1 MIVPAIAAP
10 GHAQVGGEA
19 GSGGVS
25 IGLAE
30 APSDRADDPRA
41 RTYVIDHLAPGATI
55 ERSIRVANTT
65 ERPQQIDLYAAAA
78 AIAGASMHFAEGR
91 STNELSSW
99 TSVSPARVDIA
110 AGGEVSATVAIAVPE
125 DASEGE
131 RYAVVWAELA
141 PNHSSPIMVVNRVGI
156 RMYLSVG
163 EGAEPASDFAIESLT
178 AARADDGAPVVRA
191 LVRNTGGRALDM
203 SGELSLT
210 DGPGGL
216 SAGPFPARLG
226 STLGIGAANPV
237 EVPLS
242 PELPAGPWNATI
254 TVRSGTLERTA
265 EAVITFPDEAG
276 TSGEAVMATSITDST
291 GGRLALTL
299 AVALALAVLVAALWF
314 VRANRGRRRM
324 KADDG
329 DAVTPV
335 ITA

>member
-1 MIVPAIAAP
+1 MRRIAIVLTIAGTLVSAIAAP
-10 GHAQVGGEA
+10 SSGQGGP
-19 GSGGVS
+19 GVATPGIS

-41 RTYVIDHLAPGATI
+41 LSYVIDHVAPGSTI
-55 ERSIRVANTT
+55 ERSVRVGNTT
-65 ERPQQIDLYAAAA
+65 EQPQKVELYAAAA
-78 AIAGASMHFAEGR
+78 DVADGEMQFAEGR
-91 STNELSSW
+91 TANELTGWVTVS
-99 TSVSPARVDIA
+99 TASVEVLP
-110 AGGEVSATVAIAVPE
+110 GGEVIAEVTITVPS
-125 DASEGE
+125 DAADGE
-131 RYAVVWAELA
+131 RYGVIWAEL
-141 PNHSSPIMVVNRVGI
+141 PPDTSSPVTLINRVGI
-156 RMYLSVG
+156 RIYLSVG
-163 EGAEPASDFAIESLT
+163 DGEEPASDLAIESLT

-265 EAVITFPDEAG
+265 EAMITFPDEAG

-314 VRANRGRRRM
+314 VRANRGRR
-324 KADDG
+324 G
-329 DAVTPV
+329 
-335 ITA
+335 